1 MALLSLGV
9 LGLCQMLSASG
20 QLVGSPALCAGAGK
34 DRRGPAVGV
43 EPLQQCSR
51 LLRLLGAPPLV
62 QVLRKQRNSVLFQN
76 VRNT

>member
-1 MALLSLGV
+1 MALLSL
-9 LGLCQMLSASG
+9 LSASG

-34 DRRGPAVGV
+34 GRQGPAVGV

-62 QVLRKQRNSVLFQN
+62 QVLRMQRNSVLFQN